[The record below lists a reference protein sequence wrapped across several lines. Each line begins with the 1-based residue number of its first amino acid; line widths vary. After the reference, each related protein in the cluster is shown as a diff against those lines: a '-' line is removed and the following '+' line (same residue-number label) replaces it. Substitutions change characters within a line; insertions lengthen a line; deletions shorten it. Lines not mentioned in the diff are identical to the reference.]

1 MFLQVCVSPHGMHGE
16 KRGVGGKRWD
26 MCGGGGMHGEGGIV
40 AGGVYGMGERVA
52 GGCMVG
58 SVRVGE
64 MAT

>member
-1 MFLQVCVSPHGMHGE
+1 MA
-16 KRGVGGKRWD
+16 K
-26 MCGGGGMHGEGGIV
+26 GGICVVEGACMVKGACV
-40 AGGVYGMGERVA
+40 AGGVYGMGECVA